1 MKTENLV
8 LFAAVMVAA
17 SKVRIADMD
26 AKWESRQKSGKPCD
40 IQSRS
45 GYAHAITAK
54 EPRSVVPKG
63 FVPTTAN
70 LVGRQ

>member
-17 SKVRIADMD
+17 SKTRIADMD
-26 AKWESRQKSGKPCD
+26 ANWESRQKSGKPCD
-40 IQSRS
+40 IQNSR
-45 GYAHAITAK
+45 GYPHSIHTK
-54 EPRSVVPKG
+54 QPKSIVPKG

>member
-1 MKTENLV
+1 MNTENLV

-17 SKVRIADMD
+17 SKARIVDMND
-26 AKWESRQKSGKPCD
+26 KWESRQKSGKPCD

-45 GYAHAITAK
+45 GYSHSIHAKQPKSI
-54 EPRSVVPKG
+54 VPKG